1 MIVLS
6 WTALIILTLAYL
18 VRPLVNMKIFKSILK
33 GKGFPRVI
41 TLSMLTCGATFLIVF
56 SAYEGRLVFQ
66 SSEIQL
72 PLEYKTVENLADLNS
87 ELSESA
93 NQRRP
98 LLLEFY
104 ADWCV
109 ECKRM
114 ESGTFLD
121 AEVNELL
128 SNYSVVRV
136 DITDNT
142 KAHQEILDQFSLF
155 GPPALI
161 FFSKSQPVEIDRRIG
176 FVDSKQL
183 IETLRF
189 VLAEES

>member
-1 MIVLS
+1 M
-6 WTALIILTLAYL
+6 
-18 VRPLVNMKIFKSILK
+18 
-33 GKGFPRVI
+33 
-41 TLSMLTCGATFLIVF
+41 
-56 SAYEGRLVFQ
+56 
-66 SSEIQL
+66 
-72 PLEYKTVENLADLNS
+72 
-87 ELSESA
+87 
-93 NQRRP
+93 
-98 LLLEFY
+98 EFY

-128 SNYSVVRV
+128 SNYSVIRV

>member
-1 MIVLS
+1 
-6 WTALIILTLAYL
+6 
-18 VRPLVNMKIFKSILK
+18 MKMFKSILK
-33 GKGFPRVI
+33 GKVFPRVI
-41 TLSMLTCGATFLIVF
+41 TLSMLACGATFLIVF

-66 SSEIQL
+66 SAEIQL